1 MDEYRAKLGK
11 SCDEKEL
18 LDFFRQ
24 RELNYFKDRNIDY
37 DIINALPKEE
47 GLNLLDDYEKALV
60 LSGARKR
67 PRFNEIIFTLSRV
80 NNIIP
85 EGFKAGET
93 DTAMFEA
100 EEEKKLY
107 ARFYTVKE
115 KMARML
121 DIKDFGGAYETIASL
136 KLEIDAYFEK
146 VLVNDKNN
154 EKASNNR
161 LNMLYE
167 ISSWMKRFADFRE
180 IVVDRKQ

>member
-11 SCDEKEL
+11 SCDENEL

-24 RELNYFKDRNIDY
+24 RELNYFKDRQIDY
-37 DIINALPKEE
+37 DIINALPKEG
-47 GLNLLDDYEKALV
+47 GLNLLDDYEKAIV

-67 PRFNEIIFTLSRV
+67 PRFNEIIFALSRV

-93 DTAMFEA
+93 DTALFEA

-115 KMARML
+115 KMIRML
-121 DIKDFGGAYETIASL
+121 EIKDFGGAYETIASI
-136 KLEIDAYFEK
+136 KQEVDAYFEK
-146 VLVNDKNN
+146 VLVMDKNN
-154 EKASNNR
+154 TKASNNR
-161 LNMLYE
+161 LNMLCE

-180 IVVDRKQ
+180 IVVDRK